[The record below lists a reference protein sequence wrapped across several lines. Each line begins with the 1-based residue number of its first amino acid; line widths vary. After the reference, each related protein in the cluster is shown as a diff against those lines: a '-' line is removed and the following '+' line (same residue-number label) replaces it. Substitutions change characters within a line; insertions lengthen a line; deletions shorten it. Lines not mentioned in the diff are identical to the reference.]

1 MPSMIKAKEYLKM
14 KRDSQVLESENKKD
28 VYKDLVKE
36 FEEKNLQFEIINL
49 PEIGYIREIKKHIHQ
64 IESDITEMKRKEI
77 RRICRCFIEFD
88 YENKF
93 HTDIET
99 VLSALVGIDAKDT
112 EMNKYNVV
120 KKEYITK
127 LKKIR
132 FFDHEHIRKILSK

>member
-1 MPSMIKAKEYLKM
+1 M
-14 KRDSQVLESENKKD
+14 
-28 VYKDLVKE
+28 
-36 FEEKNLQFEIINL
+36 QFEIINL
-49 PEIGYIREIKKHIHQ
+49 PEIGYIREIKRHIHQ
-64 IESDITEMKRKEI
+64 IESDILEMKRKEI

-93 HTDIET
+93 HTDVET